1 MKKITAILYILLGPL
16 FILTGFDV
24 ASFFPMGIG
33 LVFIA
38 IGILELGNK
47 K

>member
-1 MKKITAILYILLGPL
+1 MKKATAILHIVCGPL

-33 LVFIA
+33 LIFIA
-38 IGILELGNK
+38 IGVMELRK
-47 K
+47 KN

>member
-1 MKKITAILYILLGPL
+1 MKKVSAILHIVSGPL

-33 LVFIA
+33 LLFIA
-38 IGILELGNK
+38 IGVIELVRKN
-47 K
+47 